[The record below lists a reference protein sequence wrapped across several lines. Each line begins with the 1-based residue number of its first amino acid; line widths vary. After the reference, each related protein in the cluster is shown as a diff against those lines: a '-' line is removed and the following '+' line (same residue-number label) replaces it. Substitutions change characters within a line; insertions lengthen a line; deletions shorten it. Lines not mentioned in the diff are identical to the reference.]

1 MSVLEQRS
9 ILIKSGELESDGLL
23 YSQVFTPQERLRP
36 AMKVWGLSW
45 LLALASVPI
54 IVAHWVLVPGFF
66 LAGPIW
72 AYKRYRTP
80 SVPDHVSGHCPM
92 RHEEISV
99 PWRPPTDCRC
109 GPIARCATRHCSSSS
124 GSSLR
129 FVGGNFEKS
138 SVDFFRDENGKGDFR
153 FSLYSNRFHDWNMA
167 VHLCVA
173 RNL

>member
-23 YSQVFTPQERLRP
+23 YSQVFTPQERLRR

-80 SVPDHVSGHCPM
+80 SVPDHVSGRCPM

-99 PWRPPTDCRC
+99 PLEASDRLPMWT
-109 GPIARCATRHCSSSS
+109 HCPVCHA
-124 GSSLR
+124 SLQ
-129 FVGGNFEKS
+129 FVEREQAPLS
-138 SVDFFRDENGKGDFR
+138 
-153 FSLYSNRFHDWNMA
+153 
-167 VHLCVA
+167 
-173 RNL
+173 